1 MDIALALVPS
11 QGFLPS
17 RSSVGG
23 LRVNMNHSTG
33 HLREEQDVHRVSM
46 HKELDLIY
54 GSGGKDVV
62 RSIETGSLID
72 IYA

>member
-23 LRVNMNHSTG
+23 LRVNINHSTG
-33 HLREEQDVHRVSM
+33 RLREEQGVPRVSM
-46 HKELDLIY
+46 HNELDLIY
-54 GSGGKDVV
+54 KSDAKDVV

-72 IYA
+72 VYA

>member
-17 RSSVGG
+17 RSNFGG
-23 LRVNMNHSTG
+23 LRVNINHSTG
-33 HLREEQDVHRVSM
+33 RLREEQGVTSVST
-46 HKELDLIY
+46 HNELDLIY
-54 GSGGKDVV
+54 GTDGKDIV

>member
-11 QGFLPS
+11 QVFLPS

-23 LRVNMNHSTG
+23 LRININHSTG
-33 HLREEQDVHRVSM
+33 RLHKEQGVPRVSM
-46 HKELDLIY
+46 YNELDLIY
-54 GSGGKDVV
+54 RSDGKDVV
-62 RSIETGSLID
+62 GSIETGSLID